1 MVADA
6 PNPLKSDM
14 ILALRRFAR
23 TVMVI
28 SCAHQG
34 ERFAMSATAVS
45 EVSVEPPSMLI
56 CINRGTKI
64 FPALSVGER
73 FCINMLHAGQ
83 ADIARNCGGLLSGE
97 HRFSAGN
104 WTDDAYQTP
113 YLRDAQANFFCEN
126 KGGNSIGTHDIF
138 IGEISTIN
146 IMDRVDPL
154 IYVDGIYQPIIL
166 PSGDYDEQI

>member
-1 MVADA
+1 MLSDTSE
-6 PNPLKSDM
+6 PLKSDM

-56 CINRGTKI
+56 CVNRETKI
-64 FPALSVGER
+64 FPALSAGSK
-73 FCINMLHAGQ
+73 FCINMLHSSQ
-83 ADIARNCGGLLSGE
+83 ADIARNCGGLLRGE
-97 HRFSAGN
+97 DRFSVGN
-104 WTDDAYQTP
+104 WDVDTHQTP

-138 IGEISTIN
+138 IGEIGAITM
-146 IMDRVDPL
+146 MDSVDPL
-154 IYVDGIYQPIIL
+154 IYVDGLYQPL
-166 PSGDYDEQI
+166 ALSS